1 MIIKQLSVFLENK
14 AGRMLEVT
22 ELLSQAGIN
31 LAALSLADTAEYGI
45 LRLVLSDPDKAYAL
59 LKDHGFSV
67 RITEVICICTDNKPG
82 ELAKALRHLGDAGV
96 SIEYMYAF
104 SRGSQSFIILKAD
117 EPLVAIKALGGT
129 GVQLMD
135 AQAVY
140 AMMSSCSD

>member
-22 ELLSQAGIN
+22 ELLGASGIN

-45 LRLVLSDPDKAYAL
+45 LRLVLSDPDKALTL
-59 LKDHGFSV
+59 LKVHGFSV
-67 RITEVICICTDNKPG
+67 RITEVICLAAENKPG
-82 ELAKALRHLGDAGV
+82 ELARALRSLGIAGV

-117 EPLVAIKALGGT
+117 EPGLAAKALDGT
-129 GVQLMD
+129 GMKLMD
-135 AQAVY
+135 AGEVY
-140 AMMSSCSD
+140 ALMSSCSD